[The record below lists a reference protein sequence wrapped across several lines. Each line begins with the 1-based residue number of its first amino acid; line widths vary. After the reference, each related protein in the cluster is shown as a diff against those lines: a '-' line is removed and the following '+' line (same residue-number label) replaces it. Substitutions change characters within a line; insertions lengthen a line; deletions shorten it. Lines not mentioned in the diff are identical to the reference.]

1 MTIKAN
7 TKILIAASAS
17 IDIVIGKSSPETSPL
32 KLSYKVLDVSRNR
45 TQSANRSVEAI
56 AKRLFDIT
64 GLVDDGFRDF
74 VFLLETTKLTRFNA
88 ETSRMKTNT
97 IEMVF

>member
-1 MTIKAN
+1 MYQ
-7 TKILIAASAS
+7 
-17 IDIVIGKSSPETSPL
+17 ETGH
-32 KLSYKVLDVSRNR
+32 KVLI
-45 TQSANRSVEAI
+45 EAI

-64 GLVDDGFRDF
+64 GIVDDGFRDF

>member
-1 MTIKAN
+1 MTIKAK
-7 TKILIAASAS
+7 TKIPITASAS
-17 IDIVIGKSSPETSPL
+17 ITTVIGSSTPETSPS
-32 KLSYKVLDVSRNR
+32 KLSYKVLEVSRNR

-64 GLVDDGFRDF
+64 GIVDDGFRDF
-74 VFLLETTKLTRFNA
+74 VFLLETTRLTRFNT